1 MAPRSV
7 RDVLNTP
14 LDKMKPVKYWLLFK
28 ETENSEPDLAT
39 AETASELPTGKRIY
53 AKGYFSELDDGTKL
67 IIVNGKTP
75 GIDVSQYKEKL
86 GRFFYENPNVSDN
99 IMGSSFLEIY
109 IVTEGTKKEA
119 RLVRRYNKNHN
130 RVEWALVSRS
140 NPKKVLRWFGPRK
153 PSKERVLSEERRVQW
168 FKHKGSIKNSWLVEE
183 IPITDRRDE
192 HPFTKD
198 DTELRRKW
206 LSGPKDHLDRR
217 DVFGPHID
225 TEFGSGLLKKDK
237 ELYPRWEFTETP
249 QFRQNAQTVELPQRY
264 GPYNPLLI
272 AGQLDQLKPI
282 IQVHNDFV
290 NWVRQVVDKFDKIAR
305 GVLTVDSLISLVE
318 GSGASDMESY
328 IKKTVSDY
336 LKELTFPGTVQRLT
350 MLREGLP
357 NISPVIEEMR
367 ENINTEMRK
376 IRKILSEQFP
386 SPDMPQIRSVTP
398 DVLTEL
404 PISPEGFSFKDWEK
418 IQKSKPGYQA
428 FEERLVQL
436 GTVRERFD
444 EIARQIEKA
453 IEQVRDYID
462 RVSSWQDP
470 EVQKL
475 PGWLGE
481 LYDEALELSSGN
493 AKTREELTRLMI
505 DFEGKVQKIEDIISR
520 RIIEDSFEKVT
531 RIIGIIT
538 EGLKE
543 LVNLYHSFVSKLG
556 LSQGEADKN
565 GEGTQ
570 G

>member
-1 MAPRSV
+1 M
-7 RDVLNTP
+7 
-14 LDKMKPVKYWLLFK
+14 
-28 ETENSEPDLAT
+28 
-39 AETASELPTGKRIY
+39 
-53 AKGYFSELDDGTKL
+53 
-67 IIVNGKTP
+67 
-75 GIDVSQYKEKL
+75 
-86 GRFFYENPNVSDN
+86 
-99 IMGSSFLEIY
+99 
-109 IVTEGTKKEA
+109 TKKEA
-119 RLVRRYNKNHN
+119 KLVRRYNKSRG

-168 FKHKGSIKNSWLVEE
+168 FKHKGSTVKNNWLVEE
-183 IPITDRRDE
+183 IPITDRKDE

-198 DTELRRKW
+198 DTELKRRW

-217 DVFGPHID
+217 DVFGPHTD

-249 QFRQNAQTVELPQRY
+249 QFRQNAQTVELLQRY
-264 GPYNPLLI
+264 SPYNPLLI

-305 GVLTVDSLISLVE
+305 GILTVDSLVSLVK
-318 GSGASDMESY
+318 GSGAFSIKSY
-328 IKKTVSDY
+328 VEKTVSDY
-336 LKELTFPGTVQRLT
+336 LKELTAPSTAQRLT

-357 NISPVIEEMR
+357 NVSSVIEEMR
-367 ENINTEMRK
+367 EDINTEMRK

-404 PISPEGFSFKDWEK
+404 PVSPEGFSFKDWEK

-453 IEQVRDYID
+453 TEQVRDYID

-475 PGWLGE
+475 PDWLNE
-481 LYDEALELSSGN
+481 LYNTALKLSSGN
-493 AKTREELTRLMI
+493 VKTREELARLMI
-505 DFEGKVQKIEDIISR
+505 DFEGKIQKIEGIMSQ

-531 RIIGIIT
+531 RIIGIIA
-538 EGLKE
+538 EGLRE
-543 LVNLYHSFVSKLG
+543 LGNLYHSFVSKLG
-556 LSQGEADKN
+556 LSQGVDKN
-565 GEGTQ
+565 GEGAQ